1 MYSLFIQ
8 HTINGCI
15 VLYSSFGQQKTT
27 GLSAPVAKHTR
38 SLYRKQLHSHREEED
53 DTCATIIRYAP
64 HLWSS
69 SYSILDTVC
78 TQNANTTPAVEAK
91 KILLDVI
98 GYLLLTYFAFPQ
110 YHISHLFSI
119 VESPAYSSAYFVMPV
134 RCAACGCTANWH
146 HSDNAKRRRRRGI
159 RQKGKN

>member
-53 DTCATIIRYAP
+53 DACATTIRYAP

-119 VESPAYSSAYFVMPV
+119 IRRQRLAFSAPCDALDTAIFLIRLSSF
-134 RCAACGCTANWH
+134 R
-146 HSDNAKRRRRRGI
+146 SI
-159 RQKGKN
+159 L